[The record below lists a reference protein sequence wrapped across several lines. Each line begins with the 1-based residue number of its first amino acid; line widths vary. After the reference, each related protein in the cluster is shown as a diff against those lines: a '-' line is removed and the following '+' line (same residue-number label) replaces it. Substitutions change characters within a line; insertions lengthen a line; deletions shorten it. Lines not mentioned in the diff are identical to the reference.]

1 MKLKVGLLLAVLS
14 VGCLL
19 GQDEAQFPGWMKTV
33 GGNMGATK
41 KALEAKSADAAAS
54 ALKVSDA
61 FDKVHGFYKAKAVAD
76 AEQGAATAKAAAAD
90 VARFAQAGDFEKAS
104 TAFATL
110 GGTCK
115 GCHEAHREKAS
126 DGTYKMK

>member
-1 MKLKVGLLLAVLS
+1 MKMRIGLLIAVFSL
-14 VGCLL
+14 GALL

-41 KALEAKSADAAAS
+41 KAIEAKSADAATS
-54 ALKVSDA
+54 ALKVADA
-61 FDKVHGFYKAKAVAD
+61 FDKVHGFYKAKSVAD

-90 VARFAQAGDFEKAS
+90 VAKFAQAGDFDKAS
-104 TAFATL
+104 AAFGTL

-115 GCHEAHREKAS
+115 GCHEAHREKAA
-126 DGTYKMK
+126 DGSYKMK